1 MFINQSVKIKSNNDY
16 EYYYV
21 GQSRQGALLDIKS
34 GVVMSRVNKYQV

>member
-1 MFINQSVKIKSNNDY
+1 MFINQSVKIKSNND
-16 EYYYV
+16 YV